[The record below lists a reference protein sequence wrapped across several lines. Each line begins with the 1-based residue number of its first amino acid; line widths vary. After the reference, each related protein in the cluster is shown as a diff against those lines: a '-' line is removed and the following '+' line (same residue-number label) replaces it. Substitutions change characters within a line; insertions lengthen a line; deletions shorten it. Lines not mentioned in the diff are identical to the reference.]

1 MTTQA
6 KKTVA
11 KTKRTVAKA
20 SDEEVRTK
28 MAYDAYMMRQSG
40 KSWAQVAKALDSEPN
55 YVRHLVSDTLREAAA
70 LIDDSLKQE
79 MLSFEVGRLDTLQES
94 YWTDAVTGDIKAAEY
109 VLKVIQS
116 RVKVL
121 GLENNQVASVTNNT
135 IVVSGTPEEY
145 VSALKR
151 ISEIPA
157 ISYEDK

>member
-6 KKTVA
+6 KKAVA
-11 KTKRTVAKA
+11 KTKKTVAKA
-20 SDEEVRTK
+20 SEAETRTK
-28 MAYDAYMMRQSG
+28 MAHDAYMMRQSG
-40 KSWAQVAKALDSEPN
+40 KSWAQVAKALDSDAN

-70 LIDDSLKQE
+70 LIEDSLKQE

-121 GLENNQVASVTNNT
+121 GLENNQAASVTNNT

-157 ISYEDK
+157 ISYEEN